1 MISDTNM
8 FNEDK
13 KVKELIDVAVEF
25 DALEEEP
32 ISSDNF
38 DVEIITQITTFSIN
52 EYNSKFEHVFK
63 KPDFQRNNV
72 WNTRTKSRLIES
84 FLKGYPVPPIMLYQL
99 PKDEGYWIV
108 DGLQRLNAISEFF
121 NNKFSLLLKHDSVL
135 NGKKF
140 KNLIGE
146 LEKYKNRLENNTF
159 LSAIIIRAIEPK
171 DDTFLYNIFER
182 INTSSVALKAMEIRR
197 AISSGKMIG
206 LLEELNLDENWRK
219 IFGQQQPNTRFF
231 DIELILRILALYK
244 NYSVKETKLS
254 NYQNM
259 RQFLDEFTAKNKNK
273 DFAEFKSKFVSSC
286 ARLVT
291 LFNGNESNIFSLKNN
306 NRMNYLVFDS
316 IMLAVLHADNIKDN
330 DLKDRISN
338 YKQSDTA
345 QDLYNDLSGT
355 TSLTKVEQRLKIAC
369 EAILNGK

>member
-1 MISDTNM
+1 MEVNYEN
-8 FNEDK
+8 FNEDQ
-13 KVKELIDVAVEF
+13 KVKALIDTAVEF
-25 DALEEEP
+25 EALDEEYC
-32 ISSDNF
+32 SSDNY
-38 DVEIITQITTFSIN
+38 DVEIITQISTFSIS
-52 EYNSKFEHVFK
+52 EYYSKFDKAFK
-63 KPDFQRNNV
+63 KPDFQRNTV

-84 FLKGYPVPPIMLYQL
+84 FIKGYPVPPIMLYQL

-108 DGLQRLNAISEFF
+108 DGWQRLNTISEFF
-121 NNKFSLLLKHDSVL
+121 NNNFSLLLRENSILH
-135 NGKKF
+135 GKKF
-140 KNLIGE
+140 KNLTGE

-197 AISSGKMIG
+197 AISSGKLIN
-206 LLEELNLDENWRK
+206 LLEKVNCDDNWRK
-219 IFGQQQPNTRFF
+219 IFGQQQTNSRFF

-244 NYSVKETKLS
+244 NYNVKEAKLS

-273 DFAEFKSKFVSSC
+273 DFSEFKSLFVNSC
-286 ARLVT
+286 NRLVN
-291 LFNGNESNIFSLKNN
+291 LFNGNETNIFSFKNN

-316 IMLAVLHADNIKDN
+316 IMIAVLHSNTIKDEE
-330 DLKDRISN
+330 LKKRILQ
-338 YKQSDTA
+338 YKQSDAA
-345 QDLYNDLSGT
+345 QALYSDLSGT

-369 EAILNGK
+369 EAILNDK

>member
-1 MISDTNM
+1 
-8 FNEDK
+8 
-13 KVKELIDVAVEF
+13 
-25 DALEEEP
+25 
-32 ISSDNF
+32 
-38 DVEIITQITTFSIN
+38 
-52 EYNSKFEHVFK
+52 
-63 KPDFQRNNV
+63 
-72 WNTRTKSRLIES
+72 
-84 FLKGYPVPPIMLYQL
+84 
-99 PKDEGYWIV
+99 
-108 DGLQRLNAISEFF
+108 
-121 NNKFSLLLKHDSVL
+121 
-135 NGKKF
+135 
-140 KNLIGE
+140 
-146 LEKYKNRLENNTF
+146 
-159 LSAIIIRAIEPK
+159 
-171 DDTFLYNIFER
+171 
-182 INTSSVALKAMEIRR
+182 MEIRR

-291 LFNGNESNIFSLKNN
+291 LFNGNESNIFRLKNN